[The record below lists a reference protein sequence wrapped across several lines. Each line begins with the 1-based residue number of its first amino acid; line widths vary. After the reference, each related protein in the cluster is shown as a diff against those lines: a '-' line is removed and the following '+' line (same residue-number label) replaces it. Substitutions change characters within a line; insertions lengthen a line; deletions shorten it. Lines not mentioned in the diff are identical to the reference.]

1 MARPGPS
8 NFRRMGR
15 GPAKPNKFSKN
26 HGPARPGPS
35 FFQTSRPGPAAHHM
49 AARPMKNGLYI
60 GRPDNYVG
68 RLMCCAVLRGSCAY
82 ADVFFRVNCW
92 CFIVIPRPDSVGQP
106 LSANET
112 HTTSNHY
119 SHISA
124 WSDGFLW
131 VTTSLC
137 CCNARRRRSSS
148 NIRYC
153 CNTRYCNTR
162 YRAKITPVQ

>member
-1 MARPGPS
+1 
-8 NFRRMGR
+8 MGR
-15 GPAKPNKFSKN
+15 GPAQPITFSTG
-26 HGPARPGPS
+26 HGPARPGPAHH
-35 FFQTSRPGPAAHHM
+35 FFKSLGPARPSPSHCSEARETRALYGPARQLRGPAH
-49 AARPMKNGLYI
+49 
-60 GRPDNYVG
+60 
-68 RLMCCAVLRGSCAY
+68 VLCSTKGSCAY